1 VATNFPTS
9 LDALTNPTS
18 GSALNSPSHADQ
30 HADANDAI
38 EALQAK
44 VGVDG
49 SAVTTS
55 LDYKVTNGIHSS
67 LNVDSGT
74 LVVDATN
81 NRVGVNTASPGTA
94 LDVIG
99 TTTVRVAA
107 TQDGV
112 ALAGRAGGT
121 SSYEVTLQPTT
132 LSADRTLTLP
142 NVSGTAITTGNLT
155 DITSTGTLSS
165 LAVTG
170 DLTIDTNTLRVD
182 SSNNRVGVNVTSPA
196 VPLDVVGRVE
206 VRAAA
211 TQDGVALAGRAGGTS
226 SYEATLTPTTLTA
239 DRTLTLPD
247 VSGTAITTGNLTDIT
262 ATGTVTSGT
271 WSGSFGSVSGANLTT
286 LNASNLSSG
295 TVASARVSGS
305 YTSISRVGTLDCA
318 SNAYINDTSGVF
330 GMANT
335 GATGTGNAAHW
346 LLIFGAYFLYRN
358 TSTRDDKENFQPLGD
373 VITPSMVDQINV
385 ELWNRKT
392 APGLPEI
399 GPMAEDM
406 DAISPFLSTRGIDAD
421 ADGNII
427 PTPPTGINQN
437 GWLSLL
443 TIALQDC
450 RQRIVELENR

>member
-1 VATNFPTS
+1 MATNFPTS

-18 GSALNSPSHADQ
+18 GSALNSPDHAGQ

-81 NRVGVNTASPGTA
+81 NRVGVNVSSPAHA
-94 LDVIG
+94 LDVVG
-99 TTTVRVAA
+99 RVETRAAA

-112 ALAGRAGGT
+112 AIVGRAGGT
-121 SSYEVTLQPTT
+121 GSFDITLTPTT
-132 LSADRTLTLP
+132 LTADRTLTLP
-142 NVSGTAITTGNLT
+142 NE
-155 DITSTGTLSS
+155 TGTVVSTATVDPAGATSNQILTYNGTKFVPSAPAAAAAGTLTGTTLASNVVSSSLTSVGTLGS

-170 DLTIDTNTLRVD
+170 DLIVDTNTLRVD
-182 SSNNRVGVNVTSPA
+182 STNNRVGVNVTSPA

-247 VSGTAITTGNLTDIT
+247 ISGTVITTGNLSSIT
-262 ATGTVTSGT
+262 STGITWTSWTPTWTASVT
-271 WSGSFGSVSGANLTT
+271 NPT
-286 LNASNLSSG
+286 LNNGVLSGRYMQVGKGVFCQIFLQIGSTTNIGSGEYRWALPFTAASPINSFLTIGDGRTYDASAVTARLANVIFNGGATTYVSLY
-295 TVASARVSGS
+295 VASAICGS
-305 YTSISRVGTLDCA
+305 VNPVIPATSDEYHLSFF
-318 SNAYINDTSGVF
+318 YE
-330 GMANT
+330 
-335 GATGTGNAAHW
+335 AA
-346 LLIFGAYFLYRN
+346 
-358 TSTRDDKENFQPLGD
+358 
-373 VITPSMVDQINV
+373 
-385 ELWNRKT
+385 
-392 APGLPEI
+392 
-399 GPMAEDM
+399 
-406 DAISPFLSTRGIDAD
+406 
-421 ADGNII
+421 
-427 PTPPTGINQN
+427 
-437 GWLSLL
+437 
-443 TIALQDC
+443 
-450 RQRIVELENR
+450 